1 MCRWRAHVVVRYA
14 RGMSYRQHA
23 SLGSLG
29 SSDDELAS
37 QAQIPVGVLRAIRSV
52 ESGGN
57 PAAIRFEPHLF
68 LRRVPGAPIPYTH
81 GPTMAASRVAS
92 ETNRAAFERAR
103 ALNESAAIDST
114 SWGLYQVLGSHLR
127 RAYPTDPVGSFYRDP
142 QEASDRLLV
151 AWFQANPAAAAA
163 ARELNF
169 TELAR
174 RYNGS
179 SLSPW
184 GTRVAAAYAR
194 GGGAGGTAAVVRTA
208 GFQLVPWVAAGAAG
222 VAALVALNHWSRSAS

>member
-1 MCRWRAHVVVRYA
+1 M
-14 RGMSYRQHA
+14 GYR
-23 SLGSLG
+23 SLSGLG
-29 SSDDELAS
+29 ALGLLDADLAG

-68 LRRVPGAPIPYTH
+68 LRRVPGASIPYTH

-92 ETNRAAFERAR
+92 ETNRSAFERAR
-103 ALNESAAIDST
+103 AINEQAAIQST
-114 SWGLYQVLGSHLR
+114 SWGLYQVLGQHLLN
-127 RAYPTDPVGSFYRDP
+127 AYPNDPVGSFFENPR
-142 QEASDRLLV
+142 EASDRLLV
-151 AWFQANPAAAAA
+151 SWFRANPAAAAA
-163 ARELNF
+163 ARALNF

-194 GGGAGGTAAVVRTA
+194 GGGEGGTAAVARTA
-208 GFQLVPWVAAGAAG
+208 AYQVTPWIVAGVAG
-222 VAALVALNHWSRSAS
+222 VAAIVGIAHYGERAK

>member
-1 MCRWRAHVVVRYA
+1 M
-14 RGMSYRQHA
+14 GYRSQGG
-23 SLGSLG
+23 LGALG
-29 SSDDELAS
+29 ILDADLAA

-68 LRRVPGAPIPYTH
+68 LRRVPGAAIPYTH
-81 GPTMAASRVAS
+81 GPTQAASRVAS

-103 ALNESAAIDST
+103 AINEQAAIQST
-114 SWGLYQVLGSHLR
+114 SWGLYQVLGQHLLT
-127 RAYPTDPVGSFYRDP
+127 AFPSNPVSSFFADP
-142 QEASDRLLV
+142 QGASDRLLV
-151 AWFQANPAAAAA
+151 SWFRANPAAAAA
-163 ARELNF
+163 ARALNF

-194 GGGAGGTAAVVRTA
+194 GGGEGGTAAVVRTA
-208 GFQLVPWVAAGAAG
+208 GYQVVPWAIAGVAG
-222 VAALVALNHWSRSAS
+222 VAAILGIAHYSERSHR

>member
-1 MCRWRAHVVVRYA
+1 
-14 RGMSYRQHA
+14 MSYRPLHR

-29 SSDDELAS
+29 TTDEELAS
-37 QAQIPVGVLRAIRSV
+37 DANIPVRVLQAIRSI

-57 PAAIRFEPHLF
+57 VAAIRFEPHLF
-68 LRRVPGAPIPYTH
+68 LRRVPGAQIPYTR
-81 GPTMAASRVAS
+81 GPTMAASRVGS
-92 ETNRAAFERAR
+92 ETNRAAFDRAR
-103 ALNESAAIDST
+103 AINEDAAIRST
-114 SWGLYQVLGSHLR
+114 SWGLYQVLGSHLLT
-127 RAYPTDPVGSFYRDP
+127 AYPSDPVGSFFANPR
-142 QEASDRLLV
+142 EASDRLLIS
-151 AWFQANPAAAAA
+151 WFRANPQAAAA
-163 ARELNF
+163 ARALNF

-208 GFQLVPWVAAGAAG
+208 AVALTPWLVAGGVG
-222 VAALVALNHWSRSAS
+222 VAALVALGHWGGRSAS